1 MILRRASLRYLLRHP
16 WVVGLSV
23 LGVALGVAVVVAI
36 DLANESAR
44 RAFSLSVQT
53 LTGQATHQVVGGPRG
68 LSEVTYRRLR
78 IDARVRTS
86 APVVEGHAQSP
97 DFIGHTFTLLGIDP
111 FAEARF
117 RPHVSSGR
125 NTPGLR
131 RLLSEPATGLI
142 TRRTANRLGVEA
154 GDTLRLRIGT
164 IRHSL
169 SIVGLIEPTD
179 SVTQQGLA
187 SVIVTDIATA
197 QELLGMQGRLSW
209 IDLIIPDDDTELTQR
224 IQRILPKDATI
235 IRSENR
241 SHALNQMTRGFRVNL
256 TALSLLA
263 LLVGMFLIYNIMTF
277 SVVQRRELVG
287 TLRALG
293 VTRPQIFRQVIVEAM
308 LIGGVGTVCGI
319 ALGIALGNGLVERVV
334 QTINDLYFVVSVSEL
349 TVSPLS
355 LLKGVAVGM
364 GATLLAALAPAWE
377 ATGAPVNTVLQRSA
391 VETRVTRRAPRVAL
405 VGLALGILGIGL
417 LAIPSRS
424 LVLGF
429 GALFVLVVGFVL
441 VVPIVTVWL
450 MRALKPVMGTL
461 FGLLGRLAT
470 RSVAASLSRT
480 SVAIAALAVAISA
493 TVGVGI
499 MIDSFRQSFLDWLTV
514 SLRADIYVAAPVAQ
528 TGPSAATLD
537 KNFIARV
544 STLSQVAAISTGRRV
559 RLDGPRGVQQ
569 LLVSEVDREQFR
581 LYQLKHGDVEQA
593 WQAFENEDAVL
604 VSEPYAYRHDVG
616 LGDTISLRTNEGER
630 PFTIAGI
637 YFDYGSDEGRV
648 SISRNTY
655 NRYWNDRKITFI
667 RIYAQ
672 PEADI
677 SALME
682 RLRNVAG
689 EHDLFIRSNQALREA
704 SIQVFDRT
712 FAITNILRLLATIV
726 AFVGVLSALTALQ
739 LERAREF
746 AILRANG
753 LTPRQVWQ
761 LVTAETGLMGFC
773 SGLFALP
780 LGIGMALA
788 LTLVINRR
796 SFGWSLEISIDPAV
810 LIHGLSLAVAAAL
823 LAGLYPAFK
832 MSSTSPVLALR
843 GE

>member
-1 MILRRASLRYLLRHP
+1 MILRRASLRYLSRHP
-16 WVVGLSV
+16 WVVVLSV

-36 DLANESAR
+36 DLANESAV
-44 RAFSLSVQT
+44 RAFTLSVET
-53 LTGQATHQVVGGPRG
+53 LSGQATHQIVGGPRG

-78 IDARVRTS
+78 IDAQVRTS
-86 APVVEGHAQSP
+86 APVVEGHARLP
-97 DFIGHTFTLLGIDP
+97 DFVGQTFTLLGIDP
-111 FAEARF
+111 FAEAKF
-117 RPHVSSGR
+117 RPYVSSGR
-125 NTPGLR
+125 DTPGLTQ
-131 RLLSEPATGLI
+131 LLSEPATGLI
-142 TRRTANRLGVEA
+142 TRSTANRLGINA
-154 GDTLRLRIGT
+154 GDTLKLRIGT
-164 IRHSL
+164 AYHTL

-209 IDLIIPDDDTELTQR
+209 IDLIVPDDDSELTQR

-277 SVVQRRELVG
+277 SVIQRRELVG

-293 VTRPQIFRQVIVEAM
+293 VTRRQIFSQVIIEAM
-308 LIGGVGTVCGI
+308 LIGGIGTVCGI
-319 ALGIALGNGLVERVV
+319 ALGIALGSGLVERVV
-334 QTINDLYFVVSVSEL
+334 RTINDLYFVVSVSEL

-377 ATGAPVNTVLQRSA
+377 ATGAPVSTVLQRSA
-391 VETRVTRRAPRVAL
+391 VESRATRRAPRVAL
-405 VGLALGILGIGL
+405 AGFAVVVLGIGL

-429 GALFVLVVGFVL
+429 SALFVLVAGFVL
-441 VVPIVTVWL
+441 VVPAATVWL
-450 MRALKPVMGTL
+450 MRGLKPVMGTL

-470 RSVAASLSRT
+470 RGVVAALSRT

-499 MIDSFRQSFLDWLTV
+499 MIDSFRQSFLDWLTA

-537 KNFIARV
+537 EDFIARV
-544 STLSQVAAISTGRRV
+544 STLPQVAAISTGRRV

-581 LYQLKHGDVEQA
+581 LYQLKHGDVEQV
-593 WQAFENEDAVL
+593 WQAFENEGAVL

-616 LGDTISLRTNEGER
+616 LGDTILLRTNQGER

-637 YFDYGSDEGRV
+637 YYDYGSDEGRV

-655 NRYWNDRKITFI
+655 NRYWNDRKVTFI
-667 RIYAQ
+667 RIYTQ
-672 PEADI
+672 PAADI
-677 SALME
+677 SALMKQ
-682 RLRNVAG
+682 LRNAAG

-726 AFVGVLSALTALQ
+726 AFVGVLSALMALQ

-761 LVTAETGLMGFC
+761 LAMTETGLMGFC

-780 LGIGMALA
+780 LGIGTALA
-788 LTLVINRR
+788 LILVINRR
-796 SFGWSLEISIDPAV
+796 SFGWTLQVSIDPSV
-810 LIHGLSLAVAAAL
+810 LVFGLLLAMVAAL
-823 LAGLYPAFK
+823 LAALYPAFK
-832 MSSTSPVLALR
+832 MARTSLALALR
-843 GE
+843 EE

>member
-1 MILRRASLRYLLRHP
+1 MILRRASLRYLSRHP
-16 WVVGLSV
+16 WVVVLSV

-36 DLANESAR
+36 DLANESAV
-44 RAFSLSVQT
+44 RAFTLSVET
-53 LTGQATHQVVGGPRG
+53 LSGQATHQIVGGPRG

-78 IDARVRTS
+78 IDAQVRTS
-86 APVVEGHAQSP
+86 APVVEGHARLP
-97 DFIGHTFTLLGIDP
+97 DFVGQTFTLLGIDP
-111 FAEARF
+111 FAEAKF
-117 RPHVSSGR
+117 RPYVSSGR
-125 NTPGLR
+125 DTPGLTQ
-131 RLLSEPATGLI
+131 LLSEPATGLI
-142 TRRTANRLGVEA
+142 TRSTANRLGINA
-154 GDTLRLRIGT
+154 GDTLKLRIGT
-164 IRHSL
+164 AYHTL

-209 IDLIIPDDDTELTQR
+209 IDLIVPDDDSELTQR

-277 SVVQRRELVG
+277 SVIQRRELVG

-293 VTRPQIFRQVIVEAM
+293 VTRRQIFSQVIIEAM
-308 LIGGVGTVCGI
+308 LIGGIGTVCGI
-319 ALGIALGNGLVERVV
+319 ALGIALGSGLVERVV
-334 QTINDLYFVVSVSEL
+334 RTINDLYFVVSVSEL

-377 ATGAPVNTVLQRSA
+377 ATGAPVSTVLQRSA
-391 VETRVTRRAPRVAL
+391 VESRATRRAPRVAL
-405 VGLALGILGIGL
+405 AGFAVVVLGIGL

-429 GALFVLVVGFVL
+429 SALFVLVAGFVL
-441 VVPIVTVWL
+441 VVPAATVWL
-450 MRALKPVMGTL
+450 MRGLKPVMGTL

-470 RSVAASLSRT
+470 RGVVATLSRT

-499 MIDSFRQSFLDWLTV
+499 MIDSFRQSFLDWLTA

-537 KNFIARV
+537 EDFIARV
-544 STLSQVAAISTGRRV
+544 STLPQVAAISTGRRV

-581 LYQLKHGDVEQA
+581 LYQLKHGDVEQV
-593 WQAFENEDAVL
+593 WQAFENEGAVL

-616 LGDTISLRTNEGER
+616 LGDTISLRTNQGER

-637 YFDYGSDEGRV
+637 YYDYGSDEGRV

-655 NRYWNDRKITFI
+655 NRYWNDRKVTFI
-667 RIYAQ
+667 RIYTQ
-672 PEADI
+672 PAADI
-677 SALME
+677 SALMKQ
-682 RLRNVAG
+682 LRNAAG

-712 FAITNILRLLATIV
+712 FAITNILRLLVTIV
-726 AFVGVLSALTALQ
+726 AFVGVLSALMALQ

-761 LVTAETGLMGFC
+761 LAMTETGLMGFC

-780 LGIGMALA
+780 LGIGTALA
-788 LTLVINRR
+788 LILVINRR
-796 SFGWSLEISIDPAV
+796 SFGWTLQVSIDPSV
-810 LIHGLSLAVAAAL
+810 LVFGLLLAMVAAL
-823 LAGLYPAFK
+823 LAALYPAFK
-832 MSSTSPVLALR
+832 MARTSLALALR
-843 GE
+843 EE

>member
-1 MILRRASLRYLLRHP
+1 MILRRASLRYLSRHP
-16 WVVGLSV
+16 WVVVLSV

-36 DLANESAR
+36 DLANESAV
-44 RAFSLSVQT
+44 RAFTLSVET
-53 LTGQATHQVVGGPRG
+53 LSGQATHQIVGGPRG

-78 IDARVRTS
+78 IDAQVRTS
-86 APVVEGHAQSP
+86 APVVEGHARLP
-97 DFIGHTFTLLGIDP
+97 DFVGQTFTLLGIDP
-111 FAEARF
+111 FAEAKF
-117 RPHVSSGR
+117 RPYVSSGR
-125 NTPGLR
+125 DTPGLTQ
-131 RLLSEPATGLI
+131 LLSEPATGLI
-142 TRRTANRLGVEA
+142 TRSTANRLGINA
-154 GDTLRLRIGT
+154 GDTLKLRIGT
-164 IRHSL
+164 AYHTL

-209 IDLIIPDDDTELTQR
+209 IDLIVPDDDSELTQR

-277 SVVQRRELVG
+277 SVIQRRELVG

-293 VTRPQIFRQVIVEAM
+293 VTRRQIFSQVIIEAM
-308 LIGGVGTVCGI
+308 LIGGIGTVCGI
-319 ALGIALGNGLVERVV
+319 ALGIALGSGLVERVV
-334 QTINDLYFVVSVSEL
+334 RTINDLYFVVSVSEL

-377 ATGAPVNTVLQRSA
+377 ATGAPVSTVLQRSA
-391 VETRVTRRAPRVAL
+391 VESRATRRAPRVAL
-405 VGLALGILGIGL
+405 AGFAVVVLGIGL

-429 GALFVLVVGFVL
+429 SALFVLVAGFVL
-441 VVPIVTVWL
+441 VVPAATVWL
-450 MRALKPVMGTL
+450 MRGLKPVMGTL

-470 RSVAASLSRT
+470 RGVVAALSRT

-499 MIDSFRQSFLDWLTV
+499 MIDSFRQSFLDWLTA

-537 KNFIARV
+537 EDFIARV
-544 STLSQVAAISTGRRV
+544 STLPQVAAISTGRRV

-581 LYQLKHGDVEQA
+581 LYQLKHGDVEQV
-593 WQAFENEDAVL
+593 WQAFENEGAVL

-616 LGDTISLRTNEGER
+616 LGDTISLRTNQGER

-637 YFDYGSDEGRV
+637 YYDYGSDEGRV

-655 NRYWNDRKITFI
+655 NRYWNDRKVTFI
-667 RIYAQ
+667 RIYTQ
-672 PEADI
+672 PAADI
-677 SALME
+677 SALMKQ
-682 RLRNVAG
+682 LRNVAG

-726 AFVGVLSALTALQ
+726 AFVGVLSALMALQ

-761 LVTAETGLMGFC
+761 LAMTETGLMGFC

-780 LGIGMALA
+780 LGIGTALA
-788 LTLVINRR
+788 LILVINRR
-796 SFGWSLEISIDPAV
+796 SFGWTLQVSIDPSV
-810 LIHGLSLAVAAAL
+810 LVFGLLLAMVAAL
-823 LAGLYPAFK
+823 LAALYPAFK
-832 MSSTSPVLALR
+832 MARTSLALALR
-843 GE
+843 EE